1 MEGPC
6 FVNDG
11 GMGAVAVREYPGQAG
26 QSRASRKNS
35 RCQ

>member
-26 QSRASRKNS
+26 RVGKIVVASR
-35 RCQ
+35 